1 MNPERWQQIER
12 IYNRAL
18 ELDTGQRAAF
28 IDGACAGDSSLRNEV
43 ESLLAR
49 QSLAEHFIESPAIEM
64 AAQALARDQQP
75 RTDTDLAGRTLLHY
89 QITGKI
95 GEGGMGVVYRAQ
107 DTHLNRPV
115 AIKVLPDVFE
125 EDAERLGRFER
136 EARLL
141 ATLNHPNIAS
151 IYGLEKLDGKSFLVL
166 ELVEGQTLEERLTK
180 GPMPIAEALDICRQI
195 AEGLEAAHDKGVIH
209 RDLKPAN
216 VKLTAD
222 GKVKI
227 LDFGL
232 AKALH
237 EQTDLVD
244 FTAPNADS
252 MTASGVILGTVAYM
266 SPEQAK
272 GKSVDRRTDVW
283 AFGCVLYE
291 CLTVRKPF
299 EGETVTETV
308 AAILRD
314 EPDWNALPAS
324 TPAKVADLLHK
335 CLRKDSRH
343 RLRDIGDA
351 RIEIEEASPPGAPL
365 QRRWIVAAIF
375 CAVVA
380 IAAVLFA
387 LNVGSLRD
395 RLLTA
400 LDLKSAAPPGIESI
414 VVLPLENLSRDP
426 EQEYFAGGL
435 TDALITDLGK
445 MITMRVISRTSV
457 MQYKGTRKPLPEI
470 ARELNVDAAVEGT
483 VQRSGSRVRIT
494 AQLLRARTERQLWAE
509 TYERDFEDVI
519 RLERQM
525 AVAIAH
531 EVTGR
536 LTPAQETRL
545 ARSTT
550 TNPRAYDAYLRGRYL
565 FGQRTPEPTAA
576 AVGYFE
582 QALKEDPHFALAY
595 SGLADC
601 YGVAWYAKG
610 DLPLAEKYAR
620 KALELEPDLAEAH
633 ASLGIID
640 IIVRKFA
647 DAEKELRRALD
658 LNPNYVMAHH
668 WWSYQL
674 LYFGRLE
681 EALAENER
689 ARQLDPFSLPVNH
702 LRVIILIGLR
712 QYDRA
717 IEQAEREAEIDPQL
731 SAPHVLSARIYW
743 VEGRVPDALAEERKA
758 ATLLHLPARLRDLDE
773 VAAAF
778 AGSGLRA
785 AQVKSTQLKEKGYKG
800 VYSASEIAFQYGVV
814 EDKGKVLEWLNQAF
828 RDNDDALGQSAKT
841 APEFD
846 FVRSDPRFHDLLRRL
861 GLEL

>member
-1 MNPERWQQIER
+1 MEAAAKAMAE
-12 IYNRAL
+12 NRSV
-18 ELDTGQRAAF
+18 EL
-28 IDGACAGDSSLRNEV
+28 
-43 ESLLAR
+43 
-49 QSLAEHFIESPAIEM
+49 P
-64 AAQALARDQQP
+64 P
-75 RTDTDLAGRTLLHY
+75 DLVGRTVSHY
-89 QITGKI
+89 RVIEKI
-95 GEGGMGVVYRAQ
+95 GEGGMGEVYLADDLSLSRK
-107 DTHLNRPV
+107 V
-115 AIKVLPDVFE
+115 AIKLLPWVFA
-125 EDAERLGRFER
+125 EDPERLARFER
-136 EARLL
+136 EAKLL
-141 ATLNHPNIAS
+141 ASLNHPNIAA
-151 IYGLEKLDGKSFLVL
+151 IHGLERTASSSPLIIM
-166 ELVEGQTLEERLTK
+166 ELIEGETLAQRIAK
-180 GPMPIAEALDICRQI
+180 GPLPVDEALGVCRQI
-195 AEGLEAAHDKGVIH
+195 AEGLEAAHEKGIIH
-209 RDLKPAN
+209 RDLKPTN
-216 VKLTAD
+216 IKITPE

-232 AKALH
+232 AKAFH
-237 EQTDLVD
+237 KKGAAAEIAQSPTISEAA
-244 FTAPNADS
+244 TRA
-252 MTASGVILGTVAYM
+252 GVIFGTAAYM

-272 GKSVDRRTDVW
+272 GSLVDTRTDIW

-291 CLTVRKPF
+291 CLTGKKAFV
-299 EGETVTETV
+299 GQTVIEVV

-324 TPAKVADLLHK
+324 TPGKVADLLHK
-335 CLRKDSRH
+335 CLRKDSKA

-365 QRRWIVAAIF
+365 RRRWIVAAVS

-387 LNVGSLRD
+387 LNMGSLRD

-400 LDLKSAAPPGIESI
+400 LDLKSAATPSGIESI
-414 VVLPLENLSRDP
+414 AVLPLENLSRDP
-426 EQEYFAGGL
+426 EQEYFADGL
-435 TDALITDLGK
+435 TDALITDLGNI
-445 MITMRVISRTSV
+445 ITLRVISHTSV
-457 MQYKGTRKPLPEI
+457 MQYKGTKKPLPEI
-470 ARELNVDAAVEGT
+470 ARELNVDAAVVGKI
-483 VQRSGSRVRIT
+483 QRSGNRVRIT
-494 AQLLRARTERQLWAE
+494 AQLLQARPERHLWAE

-545 ARSTT
+545 ARRTT

-576 AVGYFE
+576 AVGYFQ
-582 QALKEDPHFALAY
+582 QALKEDPQFALAY

-620 KALELEPDLAEAH
+620 KALALDPDLAEAH
-633 ASLGIID
+633 ASLGVLDTIGG
-640 IIVRKFA
+640 KFA

-668 WWSYQL
+668 WWSHQL

-689 ARQLDPFSLPVNH
+689 ARRLDPFSLPVNYI
-702 LRVIILIGLR
+702 RVLMLLGLR

-717 IEQAEREAEIDPQL
+717 IEQAETEAEIDPQL
-731 SAPHVLSARIYW
+731 PAPHELLARIYW
-743 VEGRVPDALAEERKA
+743 IEGRVPDALAEERRA
-758 ATLLHLPARLRDLDE
+758 ATLLHLPARLRDLE
-773 VAAAF
+773 KVAAAF

-785 AQVKSTQLKEKGYKG
+785 AQMKSARLKEKGYRG
-800 VYSASEIAFQYGVV
+800 VYSALEIAYQYGVV
-814 EDKGKVLEWLNQAF
+814 EDKGKVLEWLNQAL
-828 RDNDDALGQSAKT
+828 RDNAPLLCQTAKSA
-841 APEFD
+841 PQFD
-846 FVRSDPRFHDLLRRL
+846 CVRSDPRFRDLLRRL
-861 GLEL
+861 GLEP